1 MFSNKTTTKD
11 RKRKDDGQQSRYPVD
26 FKPINDKDSPIPVKK
41 TKKTKELKL
50 SMATM
55 LGENISE
62 VASIQ
67 FDKQLFDNLGKNDRA
82 SLYDKNF

>member
-1 MFSNKTTTKD
+1 
-11 RKRKDDGQQSRYPVD
+11 
-26 FKPINDKDSPIPVKK
+26 
-41 TKKTKELKL
+41 
-50 SMATM
+50 MATM